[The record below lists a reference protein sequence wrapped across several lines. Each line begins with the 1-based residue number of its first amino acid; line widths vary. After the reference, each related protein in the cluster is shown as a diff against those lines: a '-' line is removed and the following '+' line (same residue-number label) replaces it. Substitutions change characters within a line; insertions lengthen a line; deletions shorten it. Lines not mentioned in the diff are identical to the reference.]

1 MLTCEKGEQEFSGL
15 ALQGSFVD
23 CLVVCWFEKSHA
35 SFDHLQRPILIA
47 KKPSHYRVSVAREVT
62 PVSECGG
69 VRRGYCRLLLRVDV
83 GSRIGNAEQTLGE
96 ELSSIVKRLVLAG
109 NDVRDA
115 AGAPPGSCAELRRC
129 SL

>member
-15 ALQGSFVD
+15 ALHGGRLLLV
-23 CLVVCWFEKSHA
+23 LVVCWFEKSHA

-47 KKPSHYRVSVAREVT
+47 KKPIYSRVSVAREGT
-62 PVSECGG
+62 PVSECGRG
-69 VRRGYCRLLLRVDV
+69 RRPRLTN
-83 GSRIGNAEQTLGE
+83 NAEQTLE
-96 ELSSIVKRLVLAG
+96 ERLSSIVKRLVLAG